1 MKGWDN
7 YIEKNGLLVV
17 LSGPSGTGKDT
28 VYNALEKIY
37 PQVRRCVTTTTRAP
51 RPNEIDGKDYNFVSV
66 EEFRKMVETE
76 SFLEY
81 AQVHG
86 NLYGTPKKW
95 VTEHIS
101 YGYDVVL
108 KIDVQGGLSVKRHM
122 PSAVMIF
129 LTTPTF
135 EDLEM
140 RLRSRKTETEEEITK
155 RLLDA
160 RNEFEYIPHYDYL
173 IENESVSK
181 AAENIK
187 AVLIAEH
194 CKIKL

>member
-1 MKGWDN
+1 MRAWDN

-37 PQVRRCVTTTTRAP
+37 PQVRRCVTTTTRTP
-51 RPNEIDGKDYNFVSV
+51 RPNEVDGKDYNFVSV
-66 EEFRKMVETE
+66 EEFRKMVETD

-86 NLYGTPKKW
+86 NLYGTPKNW

-101 YGYDVVL
+101 NGYDVVL
-108 KIDVQGGLSVKRHM
+108 KIDVQGGLSVKRSM
-122 PSAVMIF
+122 PSAIMIF

-160 RNEFEYIPHYDYL
+160 RKEFEYIPHYDYL
-173 IENESVSK
+173 VENESVSQ